1 MEACPPQIHQTPV
14 TAEALTPLR
23 TLLEQS
29 SHMLDDSNRHYV
41 QKLAN
46 AAERVFPDR
55 ALLLDENSNLFK
67 QNNKKECR
75 QSARS
80 TVVGKAKVM
89 SYEDIKAAQAKRDA
103 KEAAV
108 VKGKPGRK
116 RKSSA
121 PTAGK
126 AKRTR
131 TVNWKPRKRKSK

>member
-1 MEACPPQIHQTPV
+1 
-14 TAEALTPLR
+14 
-23 TLLEQS
+23 
-29 SHMLDDSNRHYV
+29 MLDDSNRHYV

-46 AAERVFPDR
+46 AAERAFADR

-67 QNNKKECR
+67 QNNEKECR
-75 QSARS
+75 KSARS

-103 KEAAV
+103 KEAAL
-108 VKGKPGRK
+108 VKGRPGRK

-126 AKRTR
+126 AERT
-131 TVNWKPRKRKSK
+131 KKSELEAEKEEIEAEGFGNYCSVLQL